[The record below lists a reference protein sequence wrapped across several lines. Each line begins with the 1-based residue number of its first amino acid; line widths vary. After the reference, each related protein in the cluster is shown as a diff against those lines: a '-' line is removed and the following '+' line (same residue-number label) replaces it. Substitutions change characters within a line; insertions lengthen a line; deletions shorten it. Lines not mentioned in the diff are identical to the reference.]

1 MKALVLV
8 LNQKTHNM
16 KKEIQ
21 IFLTA
26 IMFFTRIPCPKWV
39 DHDPEYLKKSAK
51 YFSLV
56 GLVVGSIGALIY
68 YAASFV
74 FSTEI
79 SILLS
84 MVSTIYVTGA
94 FHEDGFADVCDGL
107 GGGWTK
113 EKILLIMKDSRL
125 GTYGVSGLVLILA
138 IKFSALREIHPYLIP
153 LTIISGHSVSRFI
166 ATTLIYTHPYVRDTA
181 DSKAKPAAKSISI
194 GMLSINAFFG
204 LLPLFFFKTPLI
216 LLVIL
221 PPYLAKVYLGRK
233 FKKWLGGQTGDC
245 AGAVQQLSEVVF
257 YLSVLV
263 LWKFI

>member
-1 MKALVLV
+1 
-8 LNQKTHNM
+8 M
-16 KKEIQ
+16 KKEVQ

-39 DHDPEYLKKSAK
+39 DHNPEYLSKSAK

-56 GLVVGSIGALIY
+56 GIVVGSIGA
-68 YAASFV
+68 FV
-74 FSTEI
+74 FYGFSFILPTEI
-79 SILLS
+79 AILLS
-84 MVSTIYVTGA
+84 MAATIYTTGA

-125 GTYGVSGLVLILA
+125 GTYGVTGLILILA
-138 IKFSALREIHPYLIP
+138 IKFSALRDVSFHFIP
-153 LTIISGHSVSRFI
+153 ITIIAGHSLSRFI
-166 ATTLIYTHPYVRDTA
+166 ATTLIYTHPYVRDTE
-181 DSKAKPAAKSISI
+181 DSKAKPAAKSITV
-194 GMLSINAFFG
+194 GTLLLSGVFG
-204 LLPLFFFKTPLI
+204 ITPLFFFGKPFIFLTIIPC
-216 LLVIL
+216 
-221 PPYLAKVYLGRK
+221 YLAKVYLGIK

-257 YLSVLV
+257 YLSVIA

>member
-1 MKALVLV
+1 
-8 LNQKTHNM
+8 M

-39 DHDPEYLKKSAK
+39 DHNAEYLKKSAK

-56 GLVVGSIGALIY
+56 GVIVGSVGALVFY
-68 YAASFV
+68 GFSFI

-79 SILLS
+79 SLLLS

-94 FHEDGFADVCDGL
+94 FHEDGFADVCDAF

-125 GTYGVSGLVLILA
+125 GTYGVSGLILILA
-138 IKFSALREIHPYLIP
+138 IKFSTLRETPIHLIP
-153 LTIISGHSVSRFI
+153 LTIIAGHSLSRFI
-166 ATTLIYTHPYVRDTA
+166 ATTLIYTHPYVRETD
-181 DSKAKPAAKSISI
+181 DSKAKPAAKSIT
-194 GMLSINAFFG
+194 LSMVIVSAIFG
-204 LLPLFFFKTPLI
+204 LVPLLFFKTPLI
-216 LLVIL
+216 FLTLI
-221 PPYLAKVYLGRK
+221 PCYIAKVYLGAK
-233 FKKWLGGQTGDC
+233 FKKWIGGQTGDC
-245 AGAVQQLSEVVF
+245 AGAVQQLCEVVF
-257 YLSVLV
+257 YLSAIA